1 MLSFVFVLGVLVFVH
16 ELGHFLAA
24 KRVGIRVLKFQLG
37 FNPTILSFRFGETEY
52 GIGALPLGGY
62 VKMAGE
68 ANEDGPT
75 GDPRE
80 FLSKTRW
87 QRFQVLFM
95 GPAMNLLLAFVLLA
109 GILYQGA
116 EVASY
121 ADQPVNV
128 GLVKPESP
136 AALADIRP
144 GDRIVSVAGHRVDTW
159 EEFSVTVGTRP
170 NREIAIGLLRDG
182 LDVTKTVTPAALAD
196 IRPGDRIISV
206 AGHRVDTWEAFS
218 VTVGTRPNREI
229 SIGLLR
235 DGLDVTK
242 TVTPVAEERGRFET
256 GDIGVM
262 PNVHPHLA
270 AISENEPGAK
280 AGLKAGDVIVA
291 ANGMP
296 MTFDTEFRQVIR
308 KNANTPLT
316 LSILRAG
323 SPMTIIVTPRM
334 NGKVGYLGVT
344 PVDDTK
350 TIKPSILG
358 AFRLS
363 WEKNWSMTQ
372 MIGQTIWG
380 LLTRELSPKQ
390 LMGPIAIAQVS
401 GESAQLGWM
410 ALLGLMV
417 TLSLNLGLLNLMP
430 IPMLDGGHIM
440 IMALEGLARRDF
452 SVKVKEKFLL
462 AGFVVLMMLMVTVFY
477 NDLSRIG
484 VFDRLLPKATSS
496 QPATK

>member
-1 MLSFVFVLGVLVFVH
+1 VLVFVH

-37 FNPTILSFRFGETEY
+37 FNPTILSFRYGETEY

-80 FLSKTRW
+80 FLSKSRW

-121 ADQPVNV
+121 ADQPVTV
-128 GLVKPESP
+128 GVVKPESP
-136 AALADIRP
+136 AARADIRP
-144 GDRIVSVAGHRVDTW
+144 GDRIVTVAGHRVDTW
-159 EEFSVTVGTRP
+159 EEFYATVGTRA
-170 NREIAIGLLRDG
+170 NREIAIGLLR
-182 LDVTKTVTPAALAD
+182 
-196 IRPGDRIISV
+196 
-206 AGHRVDTWEAFS
+206 
-218 VTVGTRPNREI
+218 N
-229 SIGLLR
+229 
-235 DGLDVTK
+235 GLDVTK
-242 TVTPVAEERGRFET
+242 TVTPVAEDKSRFET
-256 GDIGVM
+256 GDIGVV

-270 AISENEPGAK
+270 AISDNEPGAK

-291 ANGMP
+291 ADGVP
-296 MTFDTEFRQVIR
+296 MTFDSEFRQVIR

-316 LSILRAG
+316 LSVLRAG
-323 SPMTIIVTPRM
+323 SPTTITVTPRL

-363 WEKNWSMTQ
+363 AEKNWGMTQ

-401 GESAQLGWM
+401 GESAQLGLLP
-410 ALLGLMV
+410 LLGLMV

-440 IMALEGLARRDF
+440 IMALEGIARRDF
-452 SVKVKEKFLL
+452 SMKVKEKVLL

-496 QPATK
+496 QPAAK

>member
-1 MLSFVFVLGVLVFVH
+1 VLGVLVFVH

-37 FNPTILSFRFGETEY
+37 FNPTILSFRYGETEY

-68 ANEDGPT
+68 VNEDGPT

-80 FLSKTRW
+80 FLSKSRW

-95 GPAMNLLLAFVLLA
+95 GPAMNLLLAFFLLA
-109 GILYQGA
+109 GILYQQGA
-116 EVASY
+116 DEERFSAL
-121 ADQPVNV
+121 PVDV
-128 GLVKPESP
+128 GVVKVDSP
-136 AALADIRP
+136 AARADIRT
-144 GDRIVSVAGHRVDTW
+144 GDRIVSVNGHRVDTW
-159 EEFSVTVGTRP
+159 EQFLLTIGTRA
-170 NREIAIGLLRDG
+170 NREVTIGLLRNG
-182 LDVTKTVTPAALAD
+182 LDVTKTVTPASED
-196 IRPGDRIISV
+196 
-206 AGHRVDTWEAFS
+206 
-218 VTVGTRPNREI
+218 
-229 SIGLLR
+229 
-235 DGLDVTK
+235 K
-242 TVTPVAEERGRFET
+242 GRLEM
-256 GDIGVM
+256 GDIGVQ

-270 AISENEPGAK
+270 AISTGEPGDK
-280 AGLKAGDVIVA
+280 AGLKAGDVIVSA
-291 ANGMP
+291 AGVP
-296 MTFDTEFRQVIR
+296 MTFHTDLREVIK
-308 KNANTPLT
+308 KNANTPIALAV
-316 LSILRAG
+316 LRDG
-323 SPMTIIVTPRM
+323 QPMNITVTPRL
-334 NGKVGYLGVT
+334 NGTIGYLGVT

-350 TIKPSILG
+350 TIRPSMLG
-358 AFRLS
+358 SLKLS
-363 WEKNWSMTQ
+363 AEKNWGMTQ

-401 GESAQLGWM
+401 GESAQRGLVD
-410 ALLGLMV
+410 LLGLMV

-430 IPMLDGGHIM
+430 IPMLDGGHIT
-440 IMALEGLARRDF
+440 IMALEGIARRDF
-452 SVKVKEKFLL
+452 SVKVKEKVLL

>member
-1 MLSFVFVLGVLVFVH
+1 VIYVLSFVFVLGVLVFVH

-37 FNPTILSFRFGETEY
+37 FNPTILSFRYGETEY
-52 GIGALPLGGY
+52 SIGALPLGGY

-68 ANEDGPT
+68 PGEEGPT

-87 QRFQVLFM
+87 QRFQVLVM
-95 GPAMNLLLAFVLLA
+95 GPTMNLLLAFVLLA

-116 EVASY
+116 NVLSFL
-121 ADQPVNV
+121 DQPVNV
-128 GLVKPESP
+128 GLVKADSP
-136 AALADIRP
+136 AARADIRA
-144 GDRIVSVAGHRVDTW
+144 GDRIITVAGHRVDSW
-159 EEFSVTVGTRP
+159 EDFYATIATRAD
-170 NREIAIGLLRDG
+170 RE
-182 LDVTKTVTPAALAD
+182 V
-196 IRPGDRIISV
+196 
-206 AGHRVDTWEAFS
+206 
-218 VTVGTRPNREI
+218 

-235 DGLDVTK
+235 SGLDVTK
-242 TVTPVAEERGRFET
+242 TVTPVADDKGRFET
-256 GDIGVM
+256 GDIGAL
-262 PNVHPHLA
+262 PAVHPHLD

-280 AGLKAGDVIVA
+280 AGLMAGDVIVA
-291 ANGMP
+291 ANGVP
-296 MTFDTEFRQVIR
+296 MTFADADFRQVIR
-308 KNANTPLT
+308 KSADRPLT

-323 SPMTIIVTPRM
+323 SPMTISVTPRL

-350 TIKPSILG
+350 TIKPSVLG

-363 WEKNWSMTQ
+363 AEKNWSMTQ
-372 MIGQTIWG
+372 MIGQTVWG
-380 LLTRELSPKQ
+380 LLTRELSPRQ

-401 GESAQLGWM
+401 GESAQLGLLP
-410 ALLGLMV
+410 LLGLMV

-430 IPMLDGGHIM
+430 IPMLDGGHIT
-440 IMALEGLARRDF
+440 IMALEGIARRDF
-452 SVKVKEKFLL
+452 SVKVKEKVLL

-484 VFDRLLPKATSS
+484 VFDRLMPKATTS
-496 QPATK
+496 QPAPVK